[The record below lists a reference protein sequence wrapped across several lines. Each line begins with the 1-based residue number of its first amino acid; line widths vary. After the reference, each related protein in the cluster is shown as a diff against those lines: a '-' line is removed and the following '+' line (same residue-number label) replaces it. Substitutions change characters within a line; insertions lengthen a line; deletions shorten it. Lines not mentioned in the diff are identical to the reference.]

1 MKYICN
7 ICKKEFNKKCNY
19 TSHISRKITCK
30 PIINEILDLNN
41 KNIIEGES
49 NVPEMYHDILINVP
63 KCTQNVPLDK
73 TVYKCLVCHKK
84 FKFSQGL
91 SRHKRSHDNYE
102 VDCKNII
109 NDINNN
115 KINMIE
121 QELMTTKLKLEEV
134 LNTLNTKQISTN
146 NNTTNTN
153 TNSNNN
159 INANTNVNIFTDFGQ
174 EKLEMLTLEDRKDI
188 CSQPCD
194 SIFKIVQKMHV
205 NKDLP
210 DYMNIC
216 VENLRSNIMY
226 AIEKNKFIAK
236 DKSITLF
243 DVIHTAGYRLREIL
257 TNEENTKDIS
267 DERKESLKTLYNF
280 ILRYDPDN
288 EDLDGNKIKSSQ
300 DTMDNY
306 NNKQHKNVHLI
317 TYDIKL

>member
-1 MKYICN
+1 LKRKYS
-7 ICKKEFNKKCNY
+7 CKQ
-19 TSHISRKITCK
+19 
-30 PIINEILDLNN
+30 IINENLDLNN
-41 KNIIEGES
+41 KFNIEGES
-49 NVPEMYHDILINVP
+49 NVPEMYHDILIDVP

-73 TVYKCLVCHKK
+73 TVYKCLICHKI

-91 SRHKRSHDNYE
+91 SRHKRLHNNYE
-102 VDCKNII
+102 VECKNIV
-109 NDINNN
+109 NNINNN
-115 KINMIE
+115 KITMIE
-121 QELMTTKLKLEEV
+121 QELLTTKLKLEE
-134 LNTLNTKQISTN
+134 LSNNINKQNITPIQN
-146 NNTTNTN
+146 INTN
-153 TNSNNN
+153 TNSHN

-174 EKLEMLTLEDRKDI
+174 EKLEMLTLEDI

-300 DTMDNY
+300 DTIDKYNKIKLEIELLLYNNRDVIMDNY
-306 NNKQHKNVHLI
+306 HSKQHKNVHI
-317 TYDIKL
+317 

>member
-1 MKYICN
+1 MKYKCDK
-7 ICKKEFNKKCNY
+7 CLKEFDQKYNY
-19 TSHISRKITCK
+19 IRHLKRKITCK
-30 PIINEILDLNN
+30 HIINDILDLNTKNNIEEETTDN
-41 KNIIEGES
+41 KIVHLLATENKLNEVNCPKLSKIVHTS
-49 NVPEMYHDILINVP
+49 YTCLI
-63 KCTQNVPLDK
+63 C
-73 TVYKCLVCHKK
+73 YKNYLYDSSLCK
-84 FKFSQGL
+84 
-91 SRHKRSHDNYE
+91 HKRKHHPNYE
-102 VDCKNII
+102 EDTKKVID
-109 NDINNN
+109 DTNN
-115 KINMIE
+115 KKILMIE
-121 QELMTTKLKLEEV
+121 QELLTTKLKLEEV
-134 LNTLNTKQISTN
+134 LNTLNNKQNITPIQNNTN
-146 NNTTNTN
+146 NN
-153 TNSNNN
+153 SHNN

-174 EKLEMLTLEDRKDI
+174 EKLEMLTLEDKKDI

-194 SIFKIVQKMHV
+194 SIFKIVKKMHV

-288 EDLDGNKIKSSQ
+288 EDLDGTII
-300 DTMDNY
+300 
-306 NNKQHKNVHLI
+306 L
-317 TYDIKL
+317 